1 MTRSLQK
8 IKDYLCGES
17 QCLEERRKPPRPN
30 YFHIIMT
37 VAVLA
42 IVAYIGSEFISFTKD
57 VPWLKQSLTTI
68 CDKITKL
75 EAHDERINLKIDD
88 IIKDQQR
95 LKIRTEA
102 LHEKVNTL
110 NRIHKLPSREL
121 YPRKAVVANDKG

>member
-1 MTRSLQK
+1 MTA
-8 IKDYLCGES
+8 
-17 QCLEERRKPPRPN
+17 
-30 YFHIIMT
+30 
-37 VAVLA
+37 AVLA